1 MSKYHRDYVLMK
13 EVYHCSPAELDN
25 VEEWRLN
32 LDYDFLMAERHH
44 ELIERKRE
52 EQKAKVNRK

>member
-1 MSKYHRDYVLMK
+1 MK

>member
-1 MSKYHRDYVLMK
+1 MK
-13 EVYHCSPAELDN
+13 EVYHCSPVELDE

-44 ELIERKRE
+44 EYLEAKRR